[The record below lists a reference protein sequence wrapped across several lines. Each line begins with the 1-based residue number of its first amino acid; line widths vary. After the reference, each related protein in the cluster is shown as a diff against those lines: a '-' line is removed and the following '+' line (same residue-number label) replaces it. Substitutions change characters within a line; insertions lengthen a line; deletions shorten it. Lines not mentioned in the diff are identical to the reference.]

1 MHSTGTTRGTPHP
14 PHSGLV
20 SGSQMRVRVVSAL
33 QAAELDRRTIAS
45 GVPSRVLMQSAGR
58 AAAALLIE
66 RFPLE
71 TSRGVAIY
79 AGAGNNGGDAWVVAA
94 ELARRGIRV
103 RVAESAAAKTPDAM
117 AEREAASA
125 LLQHDVPDGTEGVI
139 VDGLLGT
146 GAVGAPRGAIADAIT
161 LINSAA
167 AHGARVVALDIP
179 SGVDATTGTCA
190 GSCVH
195 ADLTVTFGAMK
206 RGLLVNR
213 DAAGAIV
220 VVEIGIADVAA
231 TFNEAPY
238 LVNESS
244 VLRSVP
250 PITASAHK
258 GTRKRLLI
266 VGGSLGFAGSTVLAA
281 RGAMRSG
288 IGMVKLCVESASIA
302 AVQTLEPAAMA
313 VGWPETDAELQE
325 ILAWANVVLVGPGL
339 GLAQS
344 SRLFARRLLTS
355 WRGPVVVD
363 ADALTAF
370 TGAASELGALLSGRP
385 AVITPHAVEFS
396 RLAGVDTAEVNARR
410 FEIAGEL
417 ARAIHATVLL
427 KGVPTIVSDGSVTDV
442 SAAGTPVLA
451 TGGSGDV
458 LGGIV
463 ATLLAQSNDPRLSA
477 GAAAWVHG
485 RAAELAGAGRIRGV
499 TVHDVIAALASAW
512 PQIDVAGVPPVIA
525 ELAAVGEREAQTSAL
540 PTP

>member
-1 MHSTGTTRGTPHP
+1 MRSTGTTRGTPRP
-14 PHSGLV
+14 PHSGLM
-20 SGSQMRVRVVSAL
+20 SEALTRVRVVGAL
-33 QAAELDRRTIAS
+33 QAAELDRRAISA
-45 GVPSRVLMQSAGR
+45 GAPSRVLMQSAGR
-58 AAAALLIE
+58 SAAALLIE

-71 TSRGVAIY
+71 ASHGVAIY

-94 ELARRGIRV
+94 DLARRGIRV
-103 RVAESAAAKTPDAM
+103 RVAESAAAKTPDAI

-125 LLQHDVPDGTEGVI
+125 VLQHDVPDGTEGVI

-146 GAVGAPRGAIADAIT
+146 GAAGAPRGAIADAIRQ
-161 LINSAA
+161 INTAA

-179 SGVDATTGTCA
+179 SGVDATSGECA
-190 GSCVH
+190 GACVT
-195 ADLTVTFGAMK
+195 ADLTVTFGSMK

-213 DAAGAIV
+213 DSTGVIV
-220 VVEIGIADVAA
+220 VVDIGVAA
-231 TFNEAPY
+231 VAGTFDEAPW
-238 LVNESS
+238 LVDEAA
-244 VLRSVP
+244 VRRSVP

-258 GTRKRLLI
+258 GNRKRLLI

-288 IGMVKLCVESASIA
+288 IGMVKLCVERTSIA

-313 VGWPETDAELQE
+313 IAWPETDTEMQSL
-325 ILAWANVVLVGPGL
+325 LAWATVVLIGPGL
-339 GLAQS
+339 GLAEN
-344 SRLFARRLLTS
+344 SRAFARRLLTA

-370 TGAASELGALLSGRP
+370 SGAPSELGALLTGRP

-396 RLAGVDTAEVNARR
+396 RLAGVDLDVVNARR

-417 ARAIHATVLL
+417 ARTVRATVLL
-427 KGVPTIVSDGSVTDV
+427 KGVPTIISDGSVTEV

-463 ATLLAQSNDPRLSA
+463 ATLLAQSNEPRASA
-477 GAAAWVHG
+477 AAAAWVHG
-485 RAAELAGAGRIRGV
+485 RAAEIAGAGRIRGV
-499 TVHDVIAALASAW
+499 TVHDVVAALAGAW
-512 PQIDVAGVPPVIA
+512 PIVAAPRMPPVII
-525 ELAAVGEREAQTSAL
+525 ELPAVGERAVPTAIA

>member
-1 MHSTGTTRGTPHP
+1 
-14 PHSGLV
+14 
-20 SGSQMRVRVVSAL
+20 MRVRVVSAL
-33 QAAELDRRTIAS
+33 QAAELDRRSIAT
-45 GVPSRVLMQSAGR
+45 GVPSRILMQSAGR
-58 AAAALLIE
+58 AAAAVLIE

-103 RVAESAAAKTPDAM
+103 RVAESAAAKTPDAI
-117 AEREAASA
+117 AERDAASA
-125 LLQHDVPDGTEGVI
+125 VIQHDVPDGTEGVI

-146 GAVGAPRGAIADAIT
+146 GAVGAPRGPIADAIT
-161 LINSAA
+161 LINRAA
-167 AHGARVVALDIP
+167 GRGAKIVALDIP
-179 SGVDATTGTCA
+179 SGVDATSGECA
-190 GSCVH
+190 GVCVQ

-220 VVEIGIADVAA
+220 VVDIGIADVAA
-231 TFNEAPY
+231 VFDEAPW
-238 LVNESS
+238 LVNENT
-244 VLRSVP
+244 VRRSVP
-250 PITASAHK
+250 PITANTHK

-266 VGGSLGFAGSTVLAA
+266 VGGSLGYAGSTVLAA

-288 IGMVKLCVESASIA
+288 IGMVKLCVEPASIA

-313 VGWPETDAELQE
+313 AAWPETDAELQAL
-325 ILAWANVVLVGPGL
+325 LAWANVVLLGPGL
-339 GLAQS
+339 GLAER
-344 SRLFARRLLTS
+344 SRTFARRLLTS

-370 TGAASELGALLSGRP
+370 TGAASELGALLAGRP
-385 AVITPHAVEFS
+385 AVITPHAVEFA
-396 RLAGVDTAEVNARR
+396 RLAGVELAEVNVRR

-417 ARAIHATVLL
+417 ARAIHSTVLL

-463 ATLLAQSNDPRLSA
+463 ATLLAQSNEPRVSA
-477 GAAAWVHG
+477 TAAAWVHG
-485 RAAELAGAGRIRGV
+485 RAAECAGAGRIRGV
-499 TVHDVIAALASAW
+499 TVHDVIAALADAW
-512 PQIDVAGVPPVIA
+512 PTGDSERTPPVVA
-525 ELAAVGEREAQTSAL
+525 ELAAVGEREVAPPVSR
-540 PTP
+540 TP